1 MQEEEALRQEKKEV
15 LEKEQEEVLEKE
27 KEEVLRLEKV
37 FRQAANCLAE
47 SPAVALLLAG
57 CRSHCWS
64 KHPFKIVHVC
74 LSAFVHVHV

>member
-1 MQEEEALRQEKKEV
+1 MQEEEALRQEKI
-15 LEKEQEEVLEKE
+15 EVLEKE
-27 KEEVLRLEKV
+27 KEEVLRQEKV

-47 SPAVALLLAG
+47 SPAVGLLLAG